1 MKSDLNFFCHKQK
14 LKKLRD
20 HAELNLI
27 QDDYEDQNPIGFVP
41 LIMNETR
48 KSLNSQFGQ
57 PENEVNSL
65 IQYL

>member
-1 MKSDLNFFCHKQK
+1 MKSDLKFVCHKQK
-14 LKKLRD
+14 LKKLR
-20 HAELNLI
+20 ELNLI
-27 QDDYEDQNPIGFVP
+27 QDNYYDQNQIGFVP